1 MNSAWR
7 TALLAGAIGVVA
19 ALSTPAAAQYRQGTP
34 EVLTPAPR
42 APNMRPGQEARS
54 AEEYR
59 AAGSPRIV
67 VFWNRELSDRIAND
81 YDVVVMERSEAA
93 EGTAAAVS
101 RNGRSAE
108 GSRVTTYDR
117 EARVG
122 RREVDD
128 DQREGLM
135 DEDREWQFLES
146 FQGRLQSYGL
156 VLVDRSLAMR
166 AVAAAENGPTD
177 KQTAEMRGIAGLADL
192 MMTVTQTPAPD
203 APLGIRFKI
212 AVTNVND
219 GRMITTLVAD
229 GEGPPRGPGRFVA
242 GTNGFEREQAPGIN
256 AAQAGSNL
264 ASELL
269 LRLVGK
275 WQ

>member
-1 MNSAWR
+1 MNSARRLAVW
-7 TALLAGAIGVVA
+7 AGACGALA
-19 ALSTPAAAQYRQGTP
+19 ALATPAAAQYRPGTP

-42 APNMRPGQEARS
+42 APSMRAGQEARS
-54 AEEYR
+54 ADDYR
-59 AAGSPRIV
+59 RAGSPRIV

-81 YDVVVMERSEAA
+81 YDTVVMERGEASEGA
-93 EGTAAAVS
+93 AAAVS

-117 EARVG
+117 EARIG

-128 DQREGLM
+128 DRREGLLE
-135 DEDREWQFLES
+135 EDREWQFLEA

-166 AVAAAENGPTD
+166 AVAAAEGGPTD

-212 AVTNVND
+212 AVTNVKD
-219 GRMITTLVAD
+219 GRMIATLVAD

-242 GTNGFEREQAPGIN
+242 GANGFEREQAPSLD

-269 LRLVGK
+269 LRLAGK
-275 WQ
+275 WR